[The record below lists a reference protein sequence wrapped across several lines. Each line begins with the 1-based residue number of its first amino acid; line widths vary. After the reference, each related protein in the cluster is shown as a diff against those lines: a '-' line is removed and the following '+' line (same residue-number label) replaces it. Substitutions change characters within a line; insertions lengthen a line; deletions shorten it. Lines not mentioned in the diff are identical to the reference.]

1 MDFNEIENK
10 HKELLKTASW
20 YMKTITDYEHNL
32 KHMDDVV
39 AYTKELL
46 EKTSLDVNWDVCI
59 ISAYW
64 HDVGRIQTNDGHERV
79 SAEILKNKMVELKY
93 DEQIINDCYKAI
105 ENHKWNMFPETLEG
119 MLVKDADK
127 LAWLGKG
134 RWKDCIDNNQRLDK
148 LIELLPN
155 LKNKIL
161 NLEESKK
168 IYDRDIIKLIK
179 FLYDETCKNL
189 K

>member
-1 MDFNEIENK
+1 M
-10 HKELLKTASW
+10 A
-20 YMKTITDYEHNL
+20 TIDDYEHNL
-32 KHMDDVV
+32 KHMEDVV

-46 EKTSLDVNWDVCI
+46 EKTNLNVNYEVCI

-64 HDVGRIQTNDGHERV
+64 HDVGRIYVGDGHERV
-79 SAEILKNKMVELKY
+79 SAEIVKNKMLELKY

-105 ENHKWNMFPETLEG
+105 ENHTWNMFPKTLERI
-119 MLVKDADK
+119 LVKDADN

-148 LIELLPN
+148 LIELLPK
-155 LKNKIL
+155 LKNEIL
-161 NLEESKK
+161 SLEESKK
-168 IYDRDIIKLIK
+168 IYDRDIIKLVK
-179 FLYDETCKNL
+179 LLYDKTYKNL